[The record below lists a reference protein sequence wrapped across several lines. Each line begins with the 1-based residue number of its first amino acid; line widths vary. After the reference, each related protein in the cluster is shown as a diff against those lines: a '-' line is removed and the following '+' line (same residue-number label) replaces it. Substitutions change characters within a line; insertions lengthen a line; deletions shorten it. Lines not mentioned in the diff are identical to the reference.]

1 MHILYVIEF
10 YEIKLRNYTC
20 FSSALP
26 NFGMSWGIS
35 KLRNYACLSCVYENF
50 MYFDIV
56 KELSLLCKY
65 VYEKVKE
72 TKLQNNSWSIVII
85 VKFLKIYDSK
95 LRNYTCFWCVL
106 PNLKRRWGLF
116 KLQNYVCFACMYQK
130 FIYSKLGKQ
139 HTIWY

>member
-72 TKLQNNSWSIVII
+72 TKLQNNSWLIVII
-85 VKFLKIYDSK
+85 VEILKIYDSK
-95 LRNYTCFWCVL
+95 LRNYTCFWCVQ
-106 PNLKRRWGLF
+106 PNLGRRWGLF
-116 KLQNYVCFACMYQK
+116 KLQNYACFACMYQK
-130 FIYSKLGKQ
+130 FI
-139 HTIWY
+139 